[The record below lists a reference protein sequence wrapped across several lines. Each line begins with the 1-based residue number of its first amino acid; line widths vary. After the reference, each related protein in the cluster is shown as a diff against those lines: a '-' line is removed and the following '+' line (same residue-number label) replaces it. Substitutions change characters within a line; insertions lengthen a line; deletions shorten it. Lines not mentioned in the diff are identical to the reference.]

1 MLLLLLGPGQVH
13 PRKQTIY
20 KETKWIL
27 IHIQLLALRTGLLIV
42 LNIVQVYSLD
52 SIAKIVL
59 VDVRVAVEAE
69 RYRHCL
75 GFLQAK
81 ALQML
86 LIVKLVL
93 HFVQDH
99 SQGTLDPKHHVVALP
114 KDL

>member
-1 MLLLLLGPGQVH
+1 M
-13 PRKQTIY
+13 
-20 KETKWIL
+20 

-59 VDVRVAVEAE
+59 VDVRVATEAE
-69 RYRHCL
+69 GYRHCL

-81 ALQML
+81 ALKML

-93 HFVQDH
+93 HFVQH
-99 SQGTLDPKHHVVALP
+99 HPQGTLDPKHHIVALP